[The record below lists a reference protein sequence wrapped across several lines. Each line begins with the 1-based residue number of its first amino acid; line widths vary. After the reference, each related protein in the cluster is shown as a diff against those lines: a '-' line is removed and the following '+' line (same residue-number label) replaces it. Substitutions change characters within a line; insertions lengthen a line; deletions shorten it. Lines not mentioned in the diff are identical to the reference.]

1 MYVIK
6 SAKTNKYLDLR
17 CRGIRWVSSAE
28 EAYPFRSKF
37 AAKDHLDGCKESK
50 CYLEASPL
58 SVLKLEA

>member
-6 SAKTNKYLDLR
+6 SKKANKYLDLR
-17 CRGIRWVSSAE
+17 CRGYRWVSTAK

-37 AAKDHLDGCKESK
+37 AAKDHLEKCKD
-50 CYLEASPL
+50 YLEEEPL